1 VETGTPKGREAALFY
16 LFAYTFMVIGSFA
29 VVTALSRQGDA
40 DHPIDGLR
48 GLATRRPV
56 LGSLFVLFLLAQ
68 AGIPLTSG
76 FVAKL
81 DVFSATAKAGDYVLV
96 VVGTVATVIAAFAYL
111 RVALAIASPTS
122 DGELAERASNR
133 RVDVGTWIVLAVT
146 AGVTIVLGIIPA
158 VFVHWAQDA
167 TLLTQVVTWIR

>member
-1 VETGTPKGREAALFY
+1 
-16 LFAYTFMVIGSFA
+16 
-29 VVTALSRQGDA
+29 
-40 DHPIDGLR
+40 
-48 GLATRRPV
+48 
-56 LGSLFVLFLLAQ
+56 
-68 AGIPLTSG
+68 
-76 FVAKL
+76 
-81 DVFSATAKAGDYVLV
+81 
-96 VVGTVATVIAAFAYL
+96 VGTVATVIAAFAYL